1 MDIYWRLEER
11 TWPNLAKSPRSEALI
26 LSDGS
31 AAMVPLFH
39 QNMSYNIFFSF
50 DLCKLMVIR
59 HVWTI
64 LWTIIRFI
72 WIITKSYSIWP
83 DYAQNIRILCR
94 QRRAQGRYILS
105 RWIKISNFK
114 FQNELRSAAAQLSS
128 ISFQLWTR
136 HRRISF
142 AINVTTETWNQP
154 IFFSL
159 GIYITWSKN
168 QKRVSLSKFPDLA
181 PEPLSTQVEMCF
193 WLIGQNSQLNKDFT
207 VAILQQWSLQVEG
220 WATGI
225 FANVPYRE
233 RSCSRLL
240 LWYQTIPRQPN
251 ASASTTEFTAT
262 NSHGKEIFE
271 PVRRRLSLFVPLRK
285 KFRPFSSK
293 FARGVFGMGS
303 ENRALTNLALT
314 PL

>member
-1 MDIYWRLEER
+1 MFWDQSWMTKPVPSFGKMDIYWRLEER

-114 FQNELRSAAAQLSS
+114 TNCDRLQRSSVPFHFSSERGTEEYPLRSTLQLKLEINQSS
-128 ISFQLWTR
+128 SLW
-136 HRRISF
+136 
-142 AINVTTETWNQP
+142 
-154 IFFSL
+154 
-159 GIYITWSKN
+159 
-168 QKRVSLSKFPDLA
+168 
-181 PEPLSTQVEMCF
+181 
-193 WLIGQNSQLNKDFT
+193 
-207 VAILQQWSLQVEG
+207 
-220 WATGI
+220 
-225 FANVPYRE
+225 
-233 RSCSRLL
+233 
-240 LWYQTIPRQPN
+240 
-251 ASASTTEFTAT
+251 
-262 NSHGKEIFE
+262 
-271 PVRRRLSLFVPLRK
+271 
-285 KFRPFSSK
+285 
-293 FARGVFGMGS
+293 VFI
-303 ENRALTNLALT
+303 
-314 PL
+314 